1 MADRTFSADEATAA
15 FREAA
20 HWWRSL
26 VGGIDDH
33 QWDQHGL
40 GDWTVRQLVAH
51 GARAFRTVADYR
63 NFEKVEE
70 VLIPVLVRHG
80 FDYNLEILDDGR
92 RVHAK
97 VRYLIEVLH
106 QSAERELNWSLDER
120 LRIVRA
126 ARSLVEEQ
134 RRLATQ
140 REAELFP
147 EIESRIPPPALG
159 QLTEQLCQF
168 DEVSDSRWPEVD
180 VAALSQAVLARYAST
195 LPSARELAR

>member
-1 MADRTFSADEATAA
+1 MRALDSLEQDHRLLWRLTEALEAYAA
-15 FREAA
+15 ALEA
-20 HWWRSL
+20 
-26 VGGIDDH
+26 
-33 QWDQHGL
+33 GL
-40 GDWTVRQLVAH
+40 DLRAGDLRDIVQS
-51 GARAFRTVADYR
+51 FRTVADYR

-92 RVHAK
+92 RVHEK
-97 VRYLIEVLH
+97 VRYLLEVLH
-106 QSAERELNWSLDER
+106 QSAERDLNWNLDER
-120 LRIVRA
+120 ARIVRA

-134 RRLATQ
+134 RRLAAQ

-168 DEVSDSRWPEVD
+168 DEQSDSRWPEVD
-180 VAALSQAVLARYAST
+180 VAALSQSVLARYAST